1 MTIEN
6 TESSN
11 YSHLVSALES
21 RRDQVLE
28 ANNLNSNDDTAI
40 QYQWIKGIY
49 DDVIALIKTM

>member
-28 ANNLNSNDDTAI
+28 ANNMNPSGDTLF
-40 QYQWIKGIY
+40 QYNWIKGIY
-49 DDVIALIKTM
+49 DDVISFIQTM